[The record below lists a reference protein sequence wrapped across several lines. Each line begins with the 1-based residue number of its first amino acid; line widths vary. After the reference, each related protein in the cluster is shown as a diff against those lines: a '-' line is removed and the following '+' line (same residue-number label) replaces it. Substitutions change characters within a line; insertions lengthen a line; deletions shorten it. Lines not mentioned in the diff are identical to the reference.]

1 MPVLF
6 VVPNF
11 PNHPQPQRRQLM
23 LWCNAGSLIVGVL
36 ASGFDQTHE
45 QFNGIDQKDRADI
58 TYFLL
63 AQMNV

>member
-1 MPVLF
+1 
-6 VVPNF
+6 
-11 PNHPQPQRRQLM
+11 M
-23 LWCNAGSLIVGVL
+23 LWCNVGSLIVGVL

-58 TYFLL
+58 TYFPL